1 MSLAL
6 VFVCFICSEA
16 QSRRPVPAARSSVSV
31 KVREVGSTAI
41 VIDETL
47 SVLRTR
53 PSLFAD
59 PVQRMRRGR
68 RVRILAAAEADGVKF
83 FKVAAPP
90 ARSGWVQSDAVF
102 GRFRS
107 SDEDRLAGLVRATD
121 GFDQI
126 ELAKVFLD
134 LYPRSKHRP
143 IVLLLVG
150 DLLEDI
156 ASKLSRDAASR
167 LRRREMAA
175 SGAPLHSYYLNFNM
189 IDRYRKIGVTF
200 LFNSTARTFHYDGQ
214 SWKEIVAKYPA
225 SAEATEARR
234 RLESLRI
241 KMEKKSAGV

>member
-90 ARSGWVQSDAVF
+90 ARAGWVQSDAVF

>member
-200 LFNSTARTFHYDGQ
+200 LFNSTARTFHYDGR